1 MDYIQDELLR
11 QAQAFAALL
20 GANTGIEETDK
31 THDSRALD
39 AFPTETGETAFV
51 AGLRRQSET
60 NAWAAALAMGM
71 LPEEAAMTA
80 VGAVGAVQASSSA
93 RAGTAETVFPDAQN
107 RSGTIPVVLMQNRAM
122 DARELSRVFERD
134 ARRYN
139 GAYPLY

>member
-1 MDYIQDELLR
+1 MDYIQNELLR

-20 GANTGIEETDK
+20 GADTGTEKTDK
-31 THDSRALD
+31 PDENRALD
-39 AFPTETGETAFV
+39 AFATENGETAFV

-60 NAWAAALAMGM
+60 NARAAALAMGM

-80 VGAVGAVQASSSA
+80 IGTVGAIRASSFA
-93 RAGTAETVFPDAQN
+93 RVGMAETVFPDAQN
-107 RSGTIPVVLMQNRAM
+107 DSGTIPVVLMQDRAM